1 MNRLTEIKQINEENS
16 VTKNSYSNSQTVK
29 MNYKQK
35 E

>member
-16 VTKNSYSNSQTVK
+16 VNSQTVK